1 MRILEELWYGNIT
14 PNAREFVRGT
24 EFDEAC
30 QMLCKKEEKLNAL
43 LAEKEQEIFK
53 KYQACQSEIT
63 QISECETFISGF
75 RLGAKIMLEVLSESE
90 STFKSIV

>member
-24 EFDEAC
+24 VFDEAC
-30 QMLCKKEEKLNAL
+30 QMLCKNEEKLNAL
-43 LAEKEQEIFK
+43 LAEKEQEIFRN
-53 KYQACQSEIT
+53 YQACQSEIT

-75 RLGAKIMLEVLSESE
+75 RLGARIILEVLSENE